1 MEDLKDQFL
10 QNGFVKLPS
19 FFDDE
24 EIDCWAEDLGW
35 LVEVQLKRSGGQK
48 CEESSPVSRLSQNL
62 IALNKLN
69 SDAQGWIYD
78 EVNRRP
84 WIHRLAGDDRL
95 IELAQVVLESK
106 HIGIHPRLNMV
117 MAMPGRDW
125 HLADWHQDAFYGP
138 HNHLVMYVPLQATGA
153 HNGGL
158 CVARGEHKRGLFEH
172 NLGNNSVNSKWLSLN
187 PDYLTNE
194 STFQLELN
202 AGDLLLFSGYLPHS
216 ATQNTSGDVRFALTI
231 RYTDL
236 EDDYFIN
243 RGWRWQ
249 DLAASGLAA
258 LQSGNADD

>member
-1 MEDLKDQFL
+1 MKDVKDQFL
-10 QNGFVKLPS
+10 QNGFAKLPS
-19 FFDDE
+19 FFGNE
-24 EIDCWAEDLGW
+24 EIDSWAKDLGW
-35 LVEVQLKRSGGQK
+35 LVEVQLKRFGGQK
-48 CEESSPVSRLSQNL
+48 CEESSPVGRLSQNL
-62 IALNKLN
+62 IALNKLS

-95 IELAQVVLESK
+95 IQLAQQVLESK

-138 HNHLVMYVPLQATGA
+138 HHHLVMYVPLQATGA

-158 CVARGEHKRGLFEH
+158 CVAKGEHKKGLFEH
-172 NLGNNSVNSKWLSLN
+172 DLSNNSVDSKFLSLN
-187 PDYLTNE
+187 PDYLTKE
-194 STFQLELN
+194 STFRLELN

-216 ATQNTSGDVRFALTI
+216 ATQNTGADVRFALTI

-258 LQSGNADD
+258 LQSRSADG